1 MAAGRIRISH
11 LAAAVGC
18 ALMSHRVA
26 CAVPPTYRVEPIG
39 TGLQAF
45 AMNERGDVV
54 GRQLSAQSI
63 GRAFFAARDGSLEL
77 LPVPLTWASADAY
90 QLNEQG
96 LIVGAVSI
104 GTIASVGS
112 HAAAWR
118 RTDSGWQFELLQAWP
133 GDQYSTATAVNAHGD
148 IVGGSGGIGLGM
160 YSRAV
165 RFTPAGA
172 QLLPDLALPAGVND
186 DRIVLAWNTLLDL
199 DTMVSTTIPLPPGN
213 WQGVVSTDF
222 SNSGA
227 FCGHILGFSGCSTFP
242 VRYRPGHGWDFIG
255 GCATTT
261 SATSIN
267 DQGDAVAYVYSGG
280 NWVSFVGEP
289 NLSLDTLIDPADGSW
304 AVTGASEINSRRMI
318 LATARRG
325 PTFAVTES
333 VRLVPI
339 MVADLNADGHV
350 DGTDLSI
357 LLAAWGQTGSTA
369 DIDGSGVV
377 DGVDLSSL
385 LAAWG

>member
-1 MAAGRIRISH
+1 MRWLPSACAGACASW
-11 LAAAVGC
+11 AVFQ
-18 ALMSHRVA
+18 AL
-26 CAVPPTYRVEPIG
+26 AVPPTYRVEPIG
-39 TGLQAF
+39 TGLQPF
-45 AMNERGDVV
+45 AMNERGDAV
-54 GRQLSAQSI
+54 GRQVSAQSI

-77 LPVPLTWASADAY
+77 LPVPLNWSSSDAY

-96 LIVGAVSI
+96 LIVGAVSL

-112 HAAAWR
+112 QAAAWR
-118 RTDSGWQFELLQAWP
+118 RTESGWQFELLQAWP
-133 GDQYSTATAVNAHGD
+133 GDQFSTATGVNSHGD

-186 DRIVLAWNTLLDL
+186 DRVVLAWNTLLNL

-227 FCGHILGFSGCSTFP
+227 LCGYIQGFSGCSTFP

-261 SATSIN
+261 SATSVN

-289 NLSLDTLIDPADGSW
+289 NISLDTLIDPADGVW
-304 AVTGASEINSRRMI
+304 AVTAASEINSRRMI

-325 PTFAVTES
+325 PSFAVTET

-339 MVADLNADGHV
+339 MVADLNADGRV

-357 LLAAWGQTGSTA
+357 LLAAWGQTGTTA
-369 DIDGSGVV
+369 DIDGSGIV